1 MLQRINE
8 SKRLEGLKKLVR
20 GERGIETIEVVI
32 ILVIIVALG
41 FAFRNVI
48 TDWYNHLVG
57 GVESQIMSDPTTTP
71 YGL

>member
-1 MLQRINE
+1 MFR
-8 SKRLEGLKKLVR
+8 GLKEKKIMKKVKKFFTE
-20 GERGIETIEVVI
+20 ERGIETIEVVI

-48 TDWYNHLVG
+48 TDWYNHLVS
-57 GVESQIMSDPTTTP
+57 GVESQVLSDPTTIP

>member
-1 MLQRINE
+1 MFKSLKEKKIIKKM
-8 SKRLEGLKKLVR
+8 KRFITEEK
-20 GERGIETIEVVI
+20 GIETIEVVI

-48 TDWYNHLVG
+48 TDWYNHLVS
-57 GVESQIMSDPTTTP
+57 GVESQVLSDPTTIP